1 MKRMMKTVFAA
12 ALVLTPMSA
21 MAMPVVGDVV
31 GTGADVV
38 KAALEKAGC
47 VVSAFEAEGG
57 MVEVICTETATSS
70 VWDISIDPASGA
82 IAEIKA
88 SED

>member
-1 MKRMMKTVFAA
+1 MKRTMKSIFGVT
-12 ALVLTPMSA
+12 LLLIPISA

-38 KAALEKAGC
+38 RAALEKAGC
-47 VVSAFEAEGG
+47 VVSAFEAEDG
-57 MVEVICTETATSS
+57 MVEVICTETATSN